1 MAPPITQGKLPPHQ
15 RPSGQ
20 SAQLRARARAD
31 AMGPDTVKPL
41 NVTNGA
47 ALAAWA
53 GCRHTLTHTL
63 SHVYPHTHMDT
74 LS

>member
-1 MAPPITQGKLPPHQ
+1 
-15 RPSGQ
+15 
-20 SAQLRARARAD
+20 
-31 AMGPDTVKPL
+31 MGPDTVKPL

-63 SHVYPHTHMDT
+63 SQTHTFSHAYPHTHMDT